1 MGKSR
6 TVFVCS
12 NCGRESSKWMGQCPS
27 CYEWNSYVEEV
38 KVNKTST
45 ATNRSTY
52 AMQPISKMTDV
63 TLKEDRESSGIGE
76 LDNVLGGGL
85 VKGSLLLIGG
95 DPGIGKSTL
104 IMQLAESLSAKGQK
118 VLYVSGE
125 ESASQLKLRANRLKV
140 KGDNIYIKCETAFSQ
155 IEDEIMKFSPD
166 LIVIDSIQT
175 IYCDDLSSAAGSV
188 SQVREL
194 TNRLMNISK
203 GKNITT
209 IIIGHVTKDGA
220 IAGPRVLEHMVDT
233 VLYFEGESS
242 MTYRVIRTVKNR
254 FGSSNEIG
262 VFEMTDTG
270 LVEVKNPSKYMLT
283 GKPVGKSGSVV
294 SCAMEGSRPILIEVQ
309 GLVSKTNYGMARRS
323 ANGADGNRTNLL
335 VAVMEKRLGISMAEY
350 DSYVNVA
357 GGLKVN
363 EPSVDLA
370 IICAIYSSFRNV
382 VIDEQTIIIGEVGL
396 TGEVRGVTQFAKRA
410 MEAKKLGFK
419 RIIAPKVNVDESK
432 HYKGL
437 EYLGVEEVKDAL
449 NILLGR

>member
-1 MGKSR
+1 MGKSK

-27 CYEWNSYVEEV
+27 CYEWNSYIEEV
-38 KVNKTST
+38 KVNKTGAS
-45 ATNRSTY
+45 AKKVNY
-52 AMQPISKMTDV
+52 GMQAISKMTDIS
-63 TLKEDRESSGIGE
+63 LKEDRELSGIGE
-76 LDNVLGGGL
+76 LDSVLGGGL
-85 VKGSLLLIGG
+85 VRGSLLLIGG

-104 IMQLAESLSAKGQK
+104 IMQLAESISVKGQK

-140 KGDNIYIKCETAFSQ
+140 KGDNIYIKCETAFSL
-155 IEDEIMKFSPD
+155 IEDEIVKFSPD

-203 GKNITT
+203 GKSITT

-270 LVEVKNPSKYMLT
+270 LIEVKNPSKYMLT
-283 GKPVGKSGSVV
+283 GKPVGRSGSVV
-294 SCAMEGSRPILIEVQ
+294 TCAMEGSRPILIEVQ

-323 ANGADGNRTNLL
+323 ANGADANRTNLL

-437 EYLGVEEVKDAL
+437 EYLGVDEVKDAL

>member
-27 CYEWNSYVEEV
+27 CYEWNSYVEEIKV
-38 KVNKTST
+38 KKASAVST
-45 ATNRSTY
+45 KASY
-52 AMQPISKMTDV
+52 LVQPISKMTDI
-63 TLKEDRESSGIGE
+63 TLNEDREGSGIGE

-104 IMQLAESLSAKGQK
+104 IMQLAESLSLKGQK

-155 IEDEIMKFSPD
+155 IEDEIMKFAPD

-294 SCAMEGSRPILIEVQ
+294 TCAMEGSRPLLIEVQ

-323 ANGADGNRTNLL
+323 ANGADANRTNLL